1 MLRSPGAESDERPRG
16 AVARRGLWAAAL
28 FAIGMMAA
36 HTLAS
41 RAIEIPSAMV
51 LSAAFVCAL
60 IGLAIRGNAARAVLG
75 IAVIAGGFGWFSARA
90 LECPAD
96 HIARSLTDT
105 ACMMRLVGVVATEP
119 ESAPRASGALAEF
132 AWDHGSVMRFLLE
145 ARALEGIDG
154 TIMPVSGRVW
164 VRIGGDDAPWRIGER
179 VRIVGLGRA
188 VGRPRNPGEPDW
200 ERWATA
206 RGIGGTVRIDDA
218 SLVTVLPVDRSAASR
233 TRWAIERWWGE
244 TRARARA
251 VFRDAPGADAST
263 RALMGA
269 LVVGAREDGYQDVD
283 RSFRR
288 IGLSHVVAISG
299 LHVSL
304 LAGALIVLVR
314 LTGDRPRVEA
324 VALAL
329 ALVFMIIIV
338 PARSPV
344 LRAVLIVIAL
354 RAGRL
359 AGRRWDGLNMLGW
372 VAAAVLAWQP
382 TELWNPGFQ
391 LSFGIVG
398 AMVWLVAPVRD
409 RILPRDMDPDHRTPA
424 QWALQWLLDVVI
436 AGIVAWTVSAP
447 AVAAHFGNASPAAP
461 ILTIVVLP
469 FVLVAVVAGYVAVA
483 AELVLGAWA
492 APLVSVALGAGDW
505 LLGVVRWMERIPGA
519 WINIGW
525 VSGAWAASATVL
537 ILLWLWRGRW
547 RSPVAWA
554 ACLVLIAGGLW
565 GIATKGPGRGVALRI
580 DAIDVGDGS
589 AYLLRAGSSA
599 VMFDCGSRW
608 FGIGERT
615 IPDAVRAL
623 RSPRVETVIISH
635 HDTDHYAGLIDAAPV
650 MGVRRVIVTPQ
661 FLAGVRAAGD
671 GPGAVTMDRLRSMGI
686 AIETVSAGDT
696 IDIGS
701 GIRLEVLWPPA
712 DLSAARDNDT
722 SIVALARVPT
732 PAGERR
738 LLLTGDIERDAVE
751 RLEAIHPDLRADIV
765 EAPHHG
771 SARAFAFR
779 FVQGLDPEIVIQSS
793 GPSRLGDGRWDAVK
807 RGRVWLMTAE
817 VGAAAAEIR
826 ADGSVRGWGFLH
838 PEIGSE

>member
-1 MLRSPGAESDERPRG
+1 MLRSPGAESEARPRG

-28 FAIGMMAA
+28 VAVGMVIA

-41 RAIEIPSAMV
+41 RSVEIPSAIALLV
-51 LSAAFVCAL
+51 ALLCAVVGF
-60 IGLAIRGNAARAVLG
+60 GLRGNAARVVLG
-75 IAVIAGGFGWFSARA
+75 LAAILGGLGWFSARV
-90 LECPAD
+90 LETPAD
-96 HIARSLTDT
+96 HIARSFTESP
-105 ACMMRLVGVVATEP
+105 RIVRIVGVVASAP
-119 ESAPRASGALAEF
+119 ELAPRASGALAEF
-132 AWDHGSVMRFLLE
+132 AWDHGSVMRFLLDT
-145 ARALEGIDG
+145 RALEGIDG
-154 TIMPVSGRVW
+154 LTVPVSGRVW
-164 VRIGGDDAPWRIGER
+164 VRVSGESAPWRIGER
-179 VRIVGLGRA
+179 VRLVGLGRA

-200 ERWATA
+200 ARWATA
-206 RGIGGTVRIDDA
+206 RGIGGTVRIDDP
-218 SLVTVLPVDRSAASR
+218 SLVTALPEDRSIVARA
-233 TRWAIERWWGE
+233 RWGIERWWGE

-251 VFRDAPGADAST
+251 VFRDAPGADEGT

-314 LTGDRPRVEA
+314 LTGDRPRLEA

-329 ALVFMIIIV
+329 ALAFMIVIV

-424 QWALQWLLDVVI
+424 QWALRWLLDVVI

-469 FVLVAVVAGYVAVA
+469 LVLVAVVAGYAAVA

-492 APLVSVALGAGDW
+492 APMVSVALGAGDW
-505 LLGVVRWMERIPGA
+505 LLGAVRWMERIPGA
-519 WINIGW
+519 WINLGWIGA
-525 VSGAWAASATVL
+525 AWAASATVL

-554 ACLVLIAGGLW
+554 ACIAIIAWGLW

-580 DAIDVGDGS
+580 DALDVGDGS
-589 AYLLRAGSSA
+589 SYLLRAGNRA
-599 VMFDCGSRW
+599 IMFDCGSRW

-615 IPDAVRAL
+615 IPDAIRAL
-623 RSPRVETVIISH
+623 RSPRVETVIVSH

-661 FLAGVRAAGD
+661 FLEGASAAGD
-671 GPGAVTMDRLRSMGI
+671 GPGAITIDRLRSMGI
-686 AIETVSAGDT
+686 AIETVSVGDA
-696 IDIGS
+696 IEIGG

-712 DLSAARDNDT
+712 DLSASGDNDT

-732 PAGERR
+732 PTGERR
-738 LLLTGDIERDAVE
+738 VLLTGDIERDAVE
-751 RLEAIHPDLRADIV
+751 RIEALHPDLRADIV

-771 SARAFAFR
+771 SARMFSFR
-779 FVQGLDPEIVIQSS
+779 FVQRLDPAIVIQSS

-807 RGRVWLMTAE
+807 VGRVWLMTAE
-817 VGAAAAEIR
+817 VGAASAEIR
-826 ADGSVRGWGFLH
+826 TDGLVRGWGFLH
-838 PEIGSE
+838 P